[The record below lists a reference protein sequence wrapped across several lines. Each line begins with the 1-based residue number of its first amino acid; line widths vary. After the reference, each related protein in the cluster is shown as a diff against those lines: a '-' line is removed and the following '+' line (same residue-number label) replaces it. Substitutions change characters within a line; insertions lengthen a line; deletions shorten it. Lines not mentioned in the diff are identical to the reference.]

1 MNAANYAIF
10 IALEKVLAL
19 NHVEVNILCKNFYSF
34 LWILILILLKLILG
48 YTNIFRTVTRTS

>member
-19 NHVEVNILCKNFYSF
+19 NHVEVNMLYKNFF
-34 LWILILILLKLILG
+34 FINFDF
-48 YTNIFRTVTRTS
+48 NIVKINIRVYKYI

>member
-19 NHVEVNILCKNFYSF
+19 NHVEVNVLCKNFYF
-34 LWILILILLKLILG
+34 FYKFFDF
-48 YTNIFRTVTRTS
+48 NIIKINIRVYKYI